1 VKLSLS
7 TALLGGIAIVS
18 GVIVLLGY
26 FIDLP
31 GLRDVR
37 LLLVDWAVILAA
49 VALLVGVL
57 NLVTVHWKHFRAKQ
71 KAPVIVWC

>member
-1 VKLSLS
+1 MKLSLS

-31 GLRDVR
+31 GLRDIR

-57 NLVTVHWKHFRAKQ
+57 NLVTVHWKHFRA
-71 KAPVIVWC
+71 